1 VKTHYPRSREEAVVR
16 CREWLS
22 KGAVFVDTETTGL
35 NKDDEIIENCIVD
48 AYGAILLD
56 SLVKPTKPIPP
67 EATMINGI
75 TNKDVMRAPKWPT
88 LYDKVRIILEGRLV
102 IAYNSAFDRRMVCQ
116 TNEKY
121 GLAQINATWQ
131 CAMITYAGFRGVP
144 TSKKN
149 RFKHFKLGVAAQQ
162 MGIGI
167 ETELHRSKA
176 DCLLTLELVKAMA
189 KAEAK
194 KLAAGGEDWTTWVAS
209 TSKDDVSHRK
219 PTRDAFNRKTQRKK
233 PAGCG
238 GVAATLFVLV
248 LLVMVAFIV

>member
-1 VKTHYPRSREEAVVR
+1 
-16 CREWLS
+16 
-22 KGAVFVDTETTGL
+22 
-35 NKDDEIIENCIVD
+35 
-48 AYGAILLD
+48 
-56 SLVKPTKPIPP
+56 
-67 EATMINGI
+67 
-75 TNKDVMRAPKWPT
+75 
-88 LYDKVRIILEGRLV
+88 
-102 IAYNSAFDRRMVCQ
+102 
-116 TNEKY
+116 
-121 GLAQINATWQ
+121 
-131 CAMITYAGFRGVP
+131 MITYAGFRGVP

-194 KLAAGGEDWTTWVAS
+194 IRAAGGEYWTTWFAS

-233 PAGCG
+233 PG

>member
-1 VKTHYPRSREEAVVR
+1 
-16 CREWLS
+16 
-22 KGAVFVDTETTGL
+22 
-35 NKDDEIIENCIVD
+35 
-48 AYGAILLD
+48 
-56 SLVKPTKPIPP
+56 
-67 EATMINGI
+67 
-75 TNKDVMRAPKWPT
+75 
-88 LYDKVRIILEGRLV
+88 
-102 IAYNSAFDRRMVCQ
+102 
-116 TNEKY
+116 
-121 GLAQINATWQ
+121 
-131 CAMITYAGFRGVP
+131 MITYAGFRGVP

-162 MGIGI
+162 MGTGI